1 MGMESIIAPLLTPKT
16 GSLIASP
23 THLYGIIKHRRLS
36 RSTYYDALD
45 LHCAACGQTHTGVP
59 PDGLCTACRCP
70 LTPVLIHAR
79 SPRAGTLP
87 ASEITRLITLSA
99 GHPAIVPHQAIFIT
113 TDFITPLGNPA
124 KSTSPLLCAVITHPG
139 QWGVL
144 VRGRRQRS
152 PREALM
158 GFFPVAQA
166 ILYLHTHRF
175 SHTEV
180 GGASL
185 EGLITVGGGTNIRLA
200 DLSTC
205 LPFDS
210 SPAGIRRQVERD
222 MLFLANLLTF
232 LATGQELT
240 RGGKDR
246 LLLSLRKPVERAAR
260 GEYASVRDMLTDL
273 ANVPLETFRPLKPT
287 HGQATHPGRQRVG
300 NEDAVASVTFN
311 LDQEGLTLPIGLYL
325 VADGMGGHDAGDLAS
340 RTVNRVVADR
350 LIQTGVVPEL
360 RMFQPLG
367 GAGPADL
374 LVQAIREANG
384 VLVRYAQETGSDLG
398 STITAA
404 LIVGEMAFIANVG
417 DSRAYLLRDGHLEQV
432 SRDHSLVAR
441 LAEVGIIRPEEI
453 RTHPR
458 RNEIYRSLGHQPNV
472 EVDLFTRPLR
482 KGDRLILCSDGL
494 WEMVSDD
501 QIRRIVESART
512 PQQASDALV
521 EAANRAGGEDN
532 IAVVVV
538 EME

>member
-1 MGMESIIAPLLTPKT
+1 MEGIIAPPSTPKT

-23 THLYGIIKHRRLS
+23 THRYGIVKHRRLS

-45 LHCAACGQTHTGVP
+45 LHCTACGQTHDRIP
-59 PDGLCTACRCP
+59 PDGQCTACRRP

-79 SPRAGTLP
+79 STGTGTLP
-87 ASEITRLITLSA
+87 APEVTRLIALST
-99 GHPAIVPHQAIFIT
+99 GHLAIVPHQAIFT
-113 TDFITPLGNPA
+113 TADFTGPAGNPA
-124 KSTSPLLCAVITHPG
+124 KSATPMLCAVIAHPG

-144 VRGRRQRS
+144 VRGRRQR
-152 PREALM
+152 PAREALS

-205 LPFDS
+205 LPFASD
-210 SPAGIRRQVERD
+210 PADIRRQIERD
-222 MLFLANLLTF
+222 LLFLANLLTF
-232 LATGQELT
+232 LTTGQELM

-246 LLLSLRKPVERAAR
+246 LPLPLRKAIERAAGR
-260 GEYASVRDMLTDL
+260 EYASVGDMLTDL
-273 ANVPLETFRPLKPT
+273 ANAPLEAFRPLRPT
-287 HGQATHPGRQRVG
+287 HGQATHPGLQRTG

-311 LDQEGLTLPIGLYL
+311 LDQDGLTLPIGLYL

-340 RTVNRVVADR
+340 RTVNRVVAER
-350 LIQTGVVPEL
+350 LIHTGVVPEL
-360 RMFQPLG
+360 RMFPPAG
-367 GAGPADL
+367 GASPADL

-384 VLVRYAQETGSDLG
+384 ALVHYAQETGSDLG

-404 LIVGEMAFIANVG
+404 LIVGETAFIANVG
-417 DSRAYLLRDGHLEQV
+417 DSRTYLLRDGHLEQV
-432 SRDHSLVAR
+432 TRDHSLVAR
-441 LAEVGIIRPEEI
+441 LAEVGIIRPEQI

-458 RNEIYRSLGHQPNV
+458 RNEIYRSLGQQPNV

-494 WEMVSDD
+494 WEMVPDD
-501 QIRRIVESART
+501 QIRHIVESART
-512 PQQASDALV
+512 PQQACDALV

-532 IAVVVV
+532 IAVIVV